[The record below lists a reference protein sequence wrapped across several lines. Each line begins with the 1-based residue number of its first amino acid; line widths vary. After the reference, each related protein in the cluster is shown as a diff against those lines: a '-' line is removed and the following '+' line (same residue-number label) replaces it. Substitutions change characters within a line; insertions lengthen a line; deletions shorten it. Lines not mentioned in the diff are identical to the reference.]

1 MKRLM
6 VPPEV
11 LPQVLNRAAQL
22 GVEPR
27 AVVLAATQK
36 WLWQI
41 SEDEAAACESTPLYE
56 AWVKKHQA
64 EKARA
69 ILNGHKD

>member
-1 MKRLM
+1 MI
-6 VPPEV
+6 PPEI

-27 AVVLAATQK
+27 SVVLCAMQK

-41 SEDEAAACESTPLYE
+41 EEDEAAACEDTDLYE
-56 AWVKKHQA
+56 AWKRKEQAKKAQ
-64 EKARA
+64 E
-69 ILNGHKD
+69 ILDRG